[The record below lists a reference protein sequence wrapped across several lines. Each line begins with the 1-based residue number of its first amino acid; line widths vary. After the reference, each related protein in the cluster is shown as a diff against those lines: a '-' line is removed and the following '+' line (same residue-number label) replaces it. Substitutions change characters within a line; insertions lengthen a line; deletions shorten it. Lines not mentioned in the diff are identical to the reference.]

1 MAKREK
7 TKHKG
12 IYRVGETYYITYYVG
27 PKKYEKAIGSKLSEA
42 VEEKTEREKKAR
54 SGKYAILDK
63 QEKMTFKELF
73 ELYEKEGDA
82 KDYILTRGETYLNF
96 FGSRKLSQVTRTDLF
111 SFKDMLK
118 ATPKQIGGGEVT
130 DSHVNRVLAGLR
142 RLFNFAVN
150 REMMERSPFPT
161 ASKSGLFSPE
171 NKGLRNFFSEKE
183 METIVGVSPDW
194 LRPLILT
201 AYYTGTRENELL
213 SLRWNEVDL
222 QAGIIYLPSS
232 KTLKDETG
240 KGQRVVMQREL
251 IDLFKSLPKGS
262 EWVFSKPGGDRYY
275 HWNIFKAFRSLLK
288 SLDID
293 TKKYSWKELRHTT
306 ASLMHLKGVPAL
318 SIKDQLRHTTV
329 KTTEDFYIGSNV
341 EYQREQAEKLIL
353 NSGKLVGNRQAQGSP
368 LLPSA

>member
-27 PKKYEKAIGSKLSEA
+27 PKKYEKAVGSKLSEA
-42 VEEKTEREKKAR
+42 VKEKVDREKKAR
-54 SGKYAILDK
+54 SGKYAVLDK

-73 ELYEKEGDA
+73 ELYQKEGDA
-82 KDYILTRGETYLNF
+82 KKYILTREETYLNF
-96 FGSRKLSQVTRTDLF
+96 FGSRKLSQITRTDLF
-111 SFKDMLK
+111 SFRDMLK
-118 ATPKQIGGGEVT
+118 VTPKQIGGGEVT

-150 REMMERSPFPT
+150 REVMEQSPFPT

-171 NKGLRNFFSEKE
+171 KKGLRNFFTEKQ
-183 METIVGVSPDW
+183 METIVENSPEW
-194 LRPLILT
+194 LKPMILT
-201 AYYTGTRENELL
+201 AYYTGLRENELL
-213 SLRWNEVDL
+213 SLTQKDIDL

-232 KTLKDETG
+232 KTLKDPTG

-251 IDLFKSLPKGS
+251 IDLFKTLPKGS
-262 EWVFSKPGGDRYY
+262 EWVFSKPGGDRYH
-275 HWNIFKAFRSLLK
+275 HWNTFKAFRSLLK
-288 SLDID
+288 SLGID
-293 TKKYSWKELRHTT
+293 AKKYSWKELRHTT

-318 SIKDQLRHTTV
+318 SIKDQQRHTTV

-353 NSGKLVGNRQAQGSP
+353 NSGKIVGNSKFQGSP
-368 LLPSA
+368 PLPSA